1 MDRRKP
7 QTKIHRRI
15 VSEQGTI
22 RTKAMA
28 LVVRLTFPLVEE
40 VQSEYAILASIEPQ

>member
-1 MDRRKP
+1 M
-7 QTKIHRRI
+7 
-15 VSEQGTI
+15 SEQGTI